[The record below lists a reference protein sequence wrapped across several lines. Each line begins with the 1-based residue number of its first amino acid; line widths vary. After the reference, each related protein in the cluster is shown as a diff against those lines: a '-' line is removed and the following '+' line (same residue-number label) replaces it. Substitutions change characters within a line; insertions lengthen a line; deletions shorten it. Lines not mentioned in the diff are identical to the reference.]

1 MLQFSAQSR
10 DGRSSSREMRLLLQ
24 GEGGLT
30 LAEAVEKLVQV
41 AREDA
46 SAQKKG
52 REAGRGRRRGY
63 AGYAG

>member
-1 MLQFSAQSR
+1 
-10 DGRSSSREMRLLLQ
+10 MRLLLQ

-30 LAEAVEKLVQV
+30 LAEAVEKLVQA

-46 SAQKKG
+46 SAQRKG